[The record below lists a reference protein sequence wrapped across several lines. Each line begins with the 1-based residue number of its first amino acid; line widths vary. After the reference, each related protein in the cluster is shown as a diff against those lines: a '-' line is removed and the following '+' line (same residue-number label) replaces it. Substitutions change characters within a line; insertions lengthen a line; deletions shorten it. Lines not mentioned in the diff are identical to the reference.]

1 MSNDAGDA
9 TANAPSVQQ
18 RASGLR
24 IGWIMPPF
32 LHELPVNAVDDEAAA
47 DQLYALV
54 TELLPSH
61 PPEYQ
66 YRFALGLSAQLEPMV
81 AANVIYAGL
90 CPLEVEGRP
99 SLSTIV
105 VSQMEHD
112 SEDEAELLRTT
123 RELLERK
130 YPDDDCR
137 AVELTCGPALTR
149 TGTSRFVINAEWS
162 ASGHEQPVVLTQ
174 MQAYIPLPGTA
185 EMLVFELSSQASEDW
200 GLHAEVFGE
209 ILNTLDWGTNQEV
222 EDYRTMQGGV
232 MAGASAT
239 AEPDESAKKGLYWHS
254 SRLLDAMALRGRMG
268 RQEPVGATTCQDC
281 WTKGLRTPCVA
292 THHWHIDLPSADD
305 LPGALSRV
313 TVTSSTNG
321 WESET
326 TDAGS
331 TVRGWEIDMAGERV
345 GHSFTVSIDMSAR
358 RIAAEVTSP
367 CTRASAPADS
377 LFG

>member
-1 MSNDAGDA
+1 MPNDAGDA
-9 TANAPSVQQ
+9 TAGTPTLRD

-32 LHELPVNAVDDEAAA
+32 LRELPVDAINDEAAA

-54 TELLPSH
+54 TELLPDH

-66 YRFALGLSAQLEPMV
+66 YRFALGLSAQLEPMA

-99 SLSTIV
+99 SMSTIV
-105 VSQMEHD
+105 VSQLEHD
-112 SEDEAELLRTT
+112 GEDEAELLRTT

-149 TGTSRFVINAEWS
+149 SGTSRFVINAEWS
-162 ASGHEQPVVLTQ
+162 ATGNEQPVVLTQ
-174 MQAYIPLPGTA
+174 LQAYIPLPGTA

-200 GLHAEVFGE
+200 NLHAEVFGE
-209 ILNTLDWGTNQEV
+209 ILNTVDWGTDQEV
-222 EDYRTMQGGV
+222 EDYRAMKGGRST
-232 MAGASAT
+232 GASA
-239 AEPDESAKKGLYWHS
+239 AAAPDESVKKGLYWHS
-254 SRLLDAMALRGRMG
+254 SRLLDAIALRGRMG
-268 RQEPVGATTCQDC
+268 EQEPVGATTCQDC
-281 WTKGLRTPCVA
+281 WTKGLRTPCLA
-292 THHWHIDLPSADD
+292 THRWHIDLPADDD

-313 TVTSSTNG
+313 TAASSTNG

-326 TDAGS
+326 TATGI
-331 TVRGWEIDMAGERV
+331 TVRGWEIDTPGKRV
-345 GHSFTVSIDMSAR
+345 GHSFTVSIDISAR